1 MNSQA
6 ETIFIIDDEES
17 IRQALSAY
25 LESFGYHVEIFSSS
39 EEFLARN
46 TYTGIGCLVLDV
58 NLNGKSGLEL
68 QEELFTDHSILPIIF
83 ISGLGNI
90 QMSVRALKKGAVNF
104 LEKPFS
110 QEELLNSIN
119 EALSLSRQLKQ
130 QRDESQ
136 LAQQL
141 ISLLT
146 SRELE
151 VLRYSMSGL
160 LNKQVASELNIAEQT
175 VKHHRQSI
183 SEKLNVKSMP
193 EMIRI
198 AEKAGVR
205 SFLEDEDQ
213 SHLQKYFSRPQNRE

>member
-17 IRQALSAY
+17 IRHALSVY
-25 LESFGYHVEIFSSS
+25 FESCGYNVETFGSS
-39 EEFLARN
+39 EEFLAREA
-46 TYTGIGCLVLDV
+46 YPGIGCLVLDV

-68 QEELFTDHSILPIIF
+68 QEELFTDQSVLPIIF
-83 ISGLGNI
+83 ISGRSNI
-90 QMSVRALKKGAVNF
+90 QMSVKALKKGAVNF

-110 QEELLNSIN
+110 PEELLTSVR
-119 EALSLSRQLKQ
+119 EALTLSRQMKSEK
-130 QRDESQ
+130 DESQ
-136 LAQQL
+136 LARHL

-160 LNKQVASELNIAEQT
+160 LNKQVAAELNIAEQT

-183 SEKLNVKSMP
+183 SEKLKVKSMP

-198 AEKAGVR
+198 AEKAGIH
-205 SFLEDEDQ
+205 SFLDTENQ
-213 SHLQKYFSRPQNRE
+213 VRIQKYYCRPHNGE

>member
-1 MNSQA
+1 MNSPA

-17 IRQALSAY
+17 VRHALSAY
-25 LESFGYHVEIFSSS
+25 LESFGFNVETFVSS
-39 EEFLARN
+39 EEFLARQ
-46 TYTGIGCLVLDV
+46 THTGIGCMILDV

-83 ISGLGNI
+83 ISGSGNI

-110 QEELLNSIN
+110 EVELLASVR
-119 EALSLSRQLKQ
+119 EALTLSRQLKSEK
-130 QRDESQ
+130 DESQ
-136 LAQQL
+136 LAQNL

-198 AEKAGVR
+198 AEKAGIH
-205 SFLEDEDQ
+205 SFLDDEAQ
-213 SHLQKYFSRPQNRE
+213 SGIQKYYNKSQHRE